1 MAAHRVAKHGAPDSA
16 LTLSCYGLGV
26 FYMSALPAGKAAGLS
41 VFFPAYN
48 DSGTIASMVIRT
60 VKTAS
65 ELTQDF
71 EIIVVDDGSA
81 DGTAEIADELAR
93 TYPQVRAV
101 HHPINRDYGAALQTG
116 FRSATKEFIFYTDG
130 DAQYD
135 PAELKS
141 LWRHMTPEADLV
153 NGYKISRADPLHRI
167 LIGRVY
173 HHIVSLLFGLR
184 LRDVDC
190 DFRLMRRTILERIDL
205 EKTSGIICVEMMKK
219 IQDAGFRVVEVPVHH
234 YHRAFGKSEFFNFR
248 RLLRTGRDL
257 LLLWGELVVRRKHL
271 RAGVK
276 PLAGTAADPANRVY
290 PGPPRP

>member
-1 MAAHRVAKHGAPDSA
+1 
-16 LTLSCYGLGV
+16 
-26 FYMSALPAGKAAGLS
+26 MSAAPAEKPAGLS

-48 DSGTIASMVIRT
+48 DSGTIASMVIRA

-65 ELTQDF
+65 ELTPDF

-101 HHPINRDYGAALQTG
+101 HHPTNRDYGAALQTG
-116 FRSATKEFIFYTDG
+116 FRSAIKEFIFYTDG

-135 PAELKS
+135 PAELAA
-141 LWRHMTPEADLV
+141 LWRSMTPDADLV

-167 LIGRVY
+167 LIGRIY
-173 HHIVSLLFGLR
+173 HHIVSLLFGLK

-190 DFRLMRRTILERIDL
+190 DFRRLRRTIFERINL

-234 YHRAFGKSEFFNFR
+234 YHRAFGKSAFFNFR
-248 RLLRTGRDL
+248 RLFRTGRDL
-257 LLLWGELVVRRKHL
+257 LVLWGELVVRRKHL
-271 RAGVK
+271 RPGIT
-276 PLAGTAADPANRVY
+276 PLARTTADPADRVY
-290 PGPPRP
+290 PSPPRP